1 MRFYTFL
8 AHLLYESF
16 HATFTGYGTIPH
28 IILYH
33 KTWNQNMNRTQIIKA
48 LKESPKL
55 DVLIVGAGVNGI
67 ATFRDLALNGAKV
80 LLVDRADFSSGASA
94 ASSHMA
100 HGGIRYLEN
109 GEFRLVREAVQERN
123 RMLLNAPH
131 IVKPLPTTI
140 PIFNTFS
147 GLLNA
152 PLKFFNILDRP
163 AERGALVIKIGLML
177 YDAFTRKQ
185 KTVPKHQ
192 VLSGKKSLARWN
204 LLNPSVRYTATYY
217 DGAITEPERLAVE
230 MLLDIEAENAH
241 ALNYFSLT
249 DGKMDFVTLK
259 DELTGEL
266 IDVRPRLLI
275 NATGAW
281 IDETNATLGLNAR
294 FIGGTKGS
302 HLILANAKLRTAI
315 GDHEFFFENDDG
327 RIVLI
332 YPLHDKVLIGT
343 SDLPIKHPDDA
354 LCTEEEVDYFL
365 EMIETVFPD
374 ISVTRDQI
382 VFRFSGVRP
391 LEYSGAK
398 TTGQISRDHTIQVLS
413 GVWTGQ
419 NYPIYSLVGGKWTSF
434 RAFAE
439 EVTDKSLAFLGM
451 KRKISTHDL
460 KIGGGKNY
468 ERREEER
475 KEKLQGIAA
484 WTNLSLERLEELY
497 QRYGTR
503 VEEMA
508 IFIADSENKVL
519 ESLPSYS
526 HGEIVFLA
534 KKEKIVHLDDL
545 VLRRTH
551 IAKLGLLTPSL
562 LVELAN
568 ILAKTLGW
576 SDEQRD
582 AEMLRTSQLMASKHG
597 VTL

>member
-1 MRFYTFL
+1 
-8 AHLLYESF
+8 
-16 HATFTGYGTIPH
+16 
-28 IILYH
+28 
-33 KTWNQNMNRTQIIKA
+33 MNRTEILQN
-48 LKESPKL
+48 LKKSPKL

-67 ATFRDLALNGAKV
+67 ATFRDLALNGARV
-80 LLVDRADFSSGASA
+80 LLVDRADFASGASA

-140 PIFNTFS
+140 PIFKTFS

-163 AERGALVIKIGLML
+163 TERGALVIKIGLML

-192 VLSGKKSLARWN
+192 LLSRKKSLVRWG

-217 DGAITEPERLAVE
+217 DGAITEPERLATE
-230 MLLDIEAENAH
+230 MLIDVETEQENAH
-241 ALNYFSLT
+241 ALNYCSLAG
-249 DGKMDFVTLK
+249 GKMDFVTLK
-259 DELTGEL
+259 DELTGKRFD
-266 IDVRPRLLI
+266 IRPRLLI

-302 HLILANAKLRTAI
+302 HLILANPKLRAAI
-315 GDHEFFFENDDG
+315 GNHEFFFENDDG

-332 YPLHDKVLIGT
+332 YPLHDKVLVGT
-343 SDLPIKHPDDA
+343 SDLPIENPDEA

-365 EMIETVFPD
+365 EMIKTVFPD
-374 ISVTRDQI
+374 IIVTRDQI

-391 LEYSGAK
+391 LEYSAEK

-439 EVTDKSLAFLGM
+439 QVTDKSLAYLGM
-451 KRKISTHDL
+451 KRKVSTHDL

-468 ERREEER
+468 ERREEDR

-508 IFIADSENKVL
+508 MFIADSNNTPL
-519 ESLPSYS
+519 DSLPSYS
-526 HGEIVFLA
+526 YGEIVFLA
-534 KKEKIVHLDDL
+534 QKEKVVHLDDL

-551 IAKLGLLTPSL
+551 IAKLGLLTASL
-562 LVELAN
+562 LVELAD
-568 ILAKTLGW
+568 ILAEALDW
-576 SDEQRD
+576 SDKQRD
-582 AEMLRTSQLMASKHG
+582 AEMLRTSQLLASKHG

>member
-1 MRFYTFL
+1 
-8 AHLLYESF
+8 
-16 HATFTGYGTIPH
+16 
-28 IILYH
+28 
-33 KTWNQNMNRTQIIKA
+33 MNRTQIIKA

>member
-1 MRFYTFL
+1 
-8 AHLLYESF
+8 
-16 HATFTGYGTIPH
+16 
-28 IILYH
+28 
-33 KTWNQNMNRTQIIKA
+33 MNRTKILESLKA
-48 LKESPKL
+48 SPDL

-67 ATFRDLALNGAKV
+67 ATFRDLALNDAKV
-80 LLVDRADFSSGASA
+80 LLIDRADFASGASA

-140 PIFNTFS
+140 PIFKTFS

-163 AERGALVIKIGLML
+163 SERGALVIKIGLML

-192 VLSGKKSLARWN
+192 VLSGKKSLIHWN

-230 MLLDIEAENAH
+230 MLLDTEKERENAQ
-241 ALNYFSLT
+241 ALNYLSLVG
-249 DGKMDFVTLK
+249 GKMDFVTLK

-266 IDVRPRLLI
+266 LDVHPRLLI

-302 HLILANAKLRTAI
+302 HLVLANPKLRAAI
-315 GDHEFFFENDDG
+315 GNHEFFFENDDG

-343 SDLPIKHPDDA
+343 SDLPIKNPDDA
-354 LCTEEEVDYFL
+354 LCTDEEVDYFL
-365 EMIETVFPD
+365 EMVKTVFPD
-374 ISVTRDQI
+374 IPVTRDQI

-398 TTGQISRDHTIQVLS
+398 STGQISRDHTIQVLS

-439 EVTDKSLAFLGM
+439 QVTDKSLSFLGM
-451 KRKISTHDL
+451 ERKISTHDL

-468 ERREEER
+468 KRREEDR
-475 KEKLQGIAA
+475 KEKLLSITA

-503 VEEMA
+503 VEEIA
-508 IFIADSENKVL
+508 IFIADSSNKPL
-519 ESLPSYS
+519 DSLPTYC
-526 HGEIVFLA
+526 HGEIIFLA
-534 KKEKIVHLDDL
+534 QKEKVVHLDDL

-551 IAKLGLLTPSL
+551 IAKLGLLTAPL

-568 ILAKTLGW
+568 ILAEAFEW

-582 AEMLRTSQLMASKHG
+582 TEMLRTSQIMASKHG

>member
-1 MRFYTFL
+1 
-8 AHLLYESF
+8 
-16 HATFTGYGTIPH
+16 
-28 IILYH
+28 
-33 KTWNQNMNRTQIIKA
+33 MNRTQIIEK
-48 LKESPKL
+48 LKKTPDL

-67 ATFRDLALNGAKV
+67 ATFRDLALNEARV
-80 LLVDRADFSSGASA
+80 LLVDRADFASGATA

-140 PIFNTFS
+140 PIFKTFS

-163 AERGALVIKIGLML
+163 SERGALVIKIGLML

-185 KTVPKHQ
+185 KTVPKHK
-192 VLSGKKSLARWN
+192 VRSGKNSLVRWG

-217 DGAITEPERLAVE
+217 DGAITEPERLATE
-230 MLLDIEAENAH
+230 MLVDTEEEKENAH
-241 ALNYFSLT
+241 ALNYFSLSG
-249 DGKMDFVTLK
+249 GKLNFVTLK

-266 IDVRPRLLI
+266 LDVRPRLVI

-302 HLILANAKLRTAI
+302 HLVLANPQLRAAI
-315 GDHEFFFENDDG
+315 GNHEFFFENNDG

-332 YPLHDKVLIGT
+332 YPLHDKVLVGT
-343 SDLPIKHPDDA
+343 SDLPIKNPDDA
-354 LCTEEEVDYFL
+354 LCTEKEVDYFL
-365 EMIETVFPD
+365 EMIKTVFPD
-374 ISVTRDQI
+374 ILITRDQI

-439 EVTDKSLAFLGM
+439 QVTDKSLAYLNM
-451 KRKISTHDL
+451 ERKTSTRDL
-460 KIGGGKNY
+460 QIGGGKNY
-468 ERREEER
+468 ERREEDR

-484 WTNLSLERLEELY
+484 WTNLPLERLEELY

-508 IFIADSENKVL
+508 IFIGDSSNKAL
-519 ESLPSYS
+519 DSLPSYCQ
-526 HGEIVFLA
+526 GEIVFLVQ
-534 KKEKIVHLDDL
+534 KEKVVHLDDL
-545 VLRRTH
+545 LLRRTH
-551 IAKLGLLTPSL
+551 IAKLGLLTAPL
-562 LVELAN
+562 LVELAD
-568 ILAKTLGW
+568 ILAETLGW

-582 AEMLRTSQLMASKHG
+582 AEMFRTSQLLASKHG